1 MQASLRVR
9 QRTCSRSAGSRSLR
23 SAQSRSELHD
33 RSTNDPPD
41 RPVAAAPECARSR
54 RCRRFRHG
62 LQLWKLAGLD
72 MYETA
77 SKPDLVTALGAMPID
92 YKAAT
97 FKMRVMQ
104 IVVRA
109 LTPSLPRSAA
119 GTGGD
124 PTRCCVGY
132 GTPCVIEQGKP
143 NQLAGVASV
152 AMLGL
157 LSVLPDGKS
166 ARWVLHHRKEAT
178 SRLAYR
184 GSWVDAKRSL
194 RKKSGR
200 RSPRD
205 SRCARPNTQTT

>member
-1 MQASLRVR
+1 MAILQASLRVR
-9 QRTCSRSAGSRSLR
+9 QRTCSRSAGSRCLR

-33 RSTNDPPD
+33 RSTNDPRD

-109 LTPSLPRSAA
+109 LTPSLP
-119 GTGGD
+119 
-124 PTRCCVGY
+124 
-132 GTPCVIEQGKP
+132 PCVIEQGSP
-143 NQLAGVASV
+143 TNSPELPASRCWACSACCPMESQRAGY
-152 AMLGL
+152 
-157 LSVLPDGKS
+157 
-166 ARWVLHHRKEAT
+166 LHHRKEAT
-178 SRLAYR
+178 SRLVYR